1 MSTPSTDPKTDPAG
15 DHIATLR
22 LLGLA
27 GFSAMA
33 ALRICDAMLPA
44 LSHTFEASTG
54 DAAWVVSSFALAYGV
69 LQLFYGPLG
78 DTLGKLKVITWAS
91 LASALICFLTPLSPD
106 LPTLVIVRA
115 LMGASAAA
123 VIPLSLAWVGDQVP
137 YAQRQ
142 ETLARLL
149 GFIVLG
155 MMAGQWFGGFAS
167 DTWGWQSAFL
177 ALGLGFLVAALSL
190 FRRLKRSAPGPATAP
205 IGVQASIARTTA
217 LFQIPRVRWV
227 LGFALIEG
235 ALAYGW
241 LPFAPAWLVKH
252 FGFSISTAAA
262 IMVLYGVGG
271 LLYSQFARRWIA
283 LLGERGLALSG
294 GLLLALSVAS
304 IAWSPLATFAILG
317 CGLAGLGFYML
328 HSTLQ
333 TQATQMAPEARGTG
347 MTLFACSL
355 FLGQA
360 LGVLV
365 VGLVVD
371 QGGLHASFTTL
382 AVLLSLTGWA
392 VSRGVAT
399 HVPPPIPPSR
409 EVT

>member
-1 MSTPSTDPKTDPAG
+1 MTSATHTAHS
-15 DHIATLR
+15 DHAATLR

-33 ALRICDAMLPA
+33 ALRICDAMLPS
-44 LSHTFEASTG
+44 LVHSFQVSTG

-78 DTLGKLKVITWAS
+78 DAMGKLQVITWAC
-91 LASALICFLTPLSPD
+91 LASALICLLTALSPNFT
-106 LPTLVIVRA
+106 TLVIARA

-123 VIPLSLAWVGDQVP
+123 VIPLSLAWVGDQVA
-137 YAQRQ
+137 YDLRQ

-149 GFIVLG
+149 GSIVLG

-167 DTWGWQSAFL
+167 EMWGWQSAFL
-177 ALGLGFLVAALSL
+177 ALGLGFLIAAISLLRRRASATSAASAVPLSA
-190 FRRLKRSAPGPATAP
+190 R
-205 IGVQASIARTTA
+205 ASIARTTA

-241 LPFAPAWLVKH
+241 LPFAPAWLVSQ

-271 LLYSQFARRWIA
+271 LLYSQFARRWLT
-283 LLGERGLALSG
+283 LLGERGLALGG
-294 GLLLALSVAS
+294 GLLLAASVIG
-304 IAWSPLATFAILG
+304 IAWSPISAFAIGG

-365 VGLVVD
+365 VGLFVD
-371 QGGLHASFTTL
+371 QGGLLTSFS
-382 AVLLSLTGWA
+382 AIAALLCVTGFA
-392 VSRGVAT
+392 VSRGVQGRAPAAT
-399 HVPPPIPPSR
+399 PPSHN
-409 EVT
+409 VS